1 MQYGSEP
8 QIRVFFHTSAPI
20 DVPVAADETVSTLRK
35 KLLEKF
41 DRPTGDLDAM
51 VNGQF
56 VFAADEPEY
65 PLNTGDS
72 VVFSGSVKGG

>member
-8 QIRVFFHTSAPI
+8 QVRVFFHTSAPI
-20 DVPVAADETVSTLRK
+20 DVPVAADETVSTLRE

-41 DRPTGDLDAM
+41 DRPTEDLDAM

-65 PLNTGDS
+65 PLNMGDS